1 MKGKTSSGFEF
12 DVEEKA
18 LDDYRLVKDL
28 RAISKGDGG
37 LIVDV
42 TERLLGVD
50 QEEALMKHVEN
61 LNDGKYSASA
71 MVAEIRDIFEELK
84 TKNS

>member
-61 LNDGKYSASA
+61 LNDGKCSASA
-71 MVAEIRDIFEELK
+71 MVAEIRDIF
-84 TKNS
+84 